1 VADPSQRNNFDVTTV
16 AYPQSFPAKWAGGY
30 LNTPEVQ
37 QALGV
42 PLNWT
47 GQSVPVGIGACLQTT
62 AHQYFC

>member
-1 VADPSQRNNFDVTTV
+1 MANPSKRNNFDVTTA
-16 AYPQSFPAKWAGGY
+16 AYPQSFPPKWAGGY

-47 GQSVPVGIGACLQTT
+47 GQSVPVSLGTYLHTLLQ
-62 AHQYFC
+62 YPY